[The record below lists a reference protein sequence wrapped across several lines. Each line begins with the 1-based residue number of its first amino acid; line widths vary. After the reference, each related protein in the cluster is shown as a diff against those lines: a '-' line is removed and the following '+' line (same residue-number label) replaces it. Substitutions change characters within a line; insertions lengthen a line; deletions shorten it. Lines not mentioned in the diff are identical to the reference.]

1 MAESI
6 PSRRPVSFLDLPGEI
21 KNIIYDLV
29 FEEGSNLR
37 LDHKARDR
45 LRSKNPPVPL
55 DLSTTPEKNALLG
68 TCHSIRTEA
77 MPVLAKHTT
86 LEIRNA
92 FSRADPLSI
101 LPAVFLSNISA
112 ITVDMDTFVHITRS
126 LMPSLK
132 NVTIFKQVE
141 GLGGLH
147 DMLHLLHCPA
157 CGGAHAFLREGICD
171 VLDWSWLKNQ
181 VIHLSEEEGW
191 TVVFRMQYECASP
204 VESCLVSLPPNVIH
218 AERH

>member
-1 MAESI
+1 
-6 PSRRPVSFLDLPGEI
+6 
-21 KNIIYDLV
+21 
-29 FEEGSNLR
+29 
-37 LDHKARDR
+37 
-45 LRSKNPPVPL
+45 
-55 DLSTTPEKNALLG
+55 
-68 TCHSIRTEA
+68 
-77 MPVLAKHTT
+77 
-86 LEIRNA
+86 
-92 FSRADPLSI
+92 
-101 LPAVFLSNISA
+101 
-112 ITVDMDTFVHITRS
+112 
-126 LMPSLK
+126 MPSLK
-132 NVTIFKQVE
+132 NVTILKQVE

-157 CGGAHAFLREGICD
+157 CGGAHVFLREGICD